1 MIAAAMA
8 KQRYVR
14 RGDELRDDETVVVRG
29 GLLEADVLEDDAER
43 YHAVYGTYGISVFA
57 ARDITIEELA
67 QDPPLV
73 RFAVLTLVRV
83 GVLRGAGF
91 RLEPTGRNPRQFTVA
106 FDDLD
111 AGVDALVRC
120 EHQRWDNP
128 YHED

>member
-1 MIAAAMA
+1 MIAVAMA
-8 KQRYVR
+8 KRRYLR
-14 RGDELRDDETVVVRG
+14 EGDDLRDDDTVVVRG
-29 GLLEADVLEDDAER
+29 GLIEADVLRDDAER
-43 YHAVYGTYGISVFA
+43 HHAIYGTYGISVFA
-57 ARDITIEELA
+57 ARDVTIEELA

-83 GVLRGAGF
+83 GALRAAGF
-91 RLEPTGRNPRQFTVA
+91 RLEPTGRNRRHFTIA

-128 YHED
+128 YHDG